1 MADQIKGPKKSTL
14 VKDSSVPLMHRD
26 PSDLR
31 LIRLTEETQNRF
43 LAGAHHLVMG
53 SWFLDFRI
61 QSSILIRKTPL
72 AK

>member
-14 VKDSSVPLMHRD
+14 VKDSSVPLIHRD

-31 LIRLTEETQNRF
+31 LTRLTEETQNRF
-43 LAGAHHLVMG
+43 V
-53 SWFLDFRI
+53 DFRI
-61 QSSILIRKTPL
+61 QSSIFLRKTPL